1 MTSAIKMAI
10 VPCAGVEKVAIEID
24 LLTLLII
31 KLKNFTNMK
40 EMRQYEA
47 PEMEIVEVEL
57 TSSLLNMSIEQPW
70 APELDEE
77 DV

>member
-1 MTSAIKMAI
+1 MAI

-47 PEMEIVEVEL
+47 PEMEIVDVEL

>member
-1 MTSAIKMAI
+1 MT
-10 VPCAGVEKVAIEID
+10 IEID

-47 PEMEIVEVEL
+47 PEMEIVDVEL

>member
-1 MTSAIKMAI
+1 M
-10 VPCAGVEKVAIEID
+10 AIEID

>member
-1 MTSAIKMAI
+1 ML
-10 VPCAGVEKVAIEID
+10 CAGVEKVTIEID

-47 PEMEIVEVEL
+47 PEMEIVDAEMDGFL
-57 TSSLLNMSIEQPW
+57 CASIEQPEL
-70 APELDEE
+70 APELGEE

>member
-1 MTSAIKMAI
+1 
-10 VPCAGVEKVAIEID
+10 
-24 LLTLLII
+24 
-31 KLKNFTNMK
+31 MK

-47 PEMEIVEVEL
+47 PEMEIVDVEL